1 MSSRSHRLNAVFNLM
16 GGASTSL
23 MILVLP
29 YFLTRHLSQ
38 ADYAAWVVG
47 FQVAIYV
54 PMFGLGIHHLINR
67 TVAHHLARQEYSQL
81 QTSALAALQVLLI
94 LFVLSLLFVY
104 LAGPYVIEFAKAPEN
119 LRESILTVWYR
130 VGIASCIGLLSFF
143 FFGCFGGAQ
152 RYEWENLYKAILSLS
167 FIGAVAGFG
176 LMQGELTTAL
186 LSNMY
191 GAAIGMAMGS
201 LAFGFL
207 RQRLVSLPGHFR
219 FHQPTL
225 KEYFKGLY
233 GTAVWQLAML
243 LIAGFDILIVSRVDF
258 LSVPGYS
265 IALSF
270 LVFLTGSIS
279 AVVSPCLPRF
289 AAELGQPNHGQFKT
303 LFFNYQSR
311 LLQIMGVILIVLLV
325 IPNTLWEN
333 LLKDS
338 APAFIHVF
346 AVLLLA
352 TCIRFITVLYT
363 LAVVSANMQHKV
375 ILSPLLE
382 GFTNL
387 SLSIVL
393 GYWLGSIG
401 VAIGTLIGSI
411 VCLVFHSLYNI
422 PRTQA
427 AIPLNIG
434 AIVFPWGI
442 AK

>member
-1 MSSRSHRLNAVFNLM
+1 MSTRSHRLNAVFNLM

-38 ADYAAWVVG
+38 VDYAAWVVG
-47 FQVAIYV
+47 FQVAVYV

-67 TVAHHLARQEYSQL
+67 TVAHHLARQESEQL
-81 QTSALAALQVLLI
+81 QASILGALQMLLI
-94 LFVLSLLFVY
+94 LFALSLLFVL
-104 LAGPYVIEFAKAPEN
+104 LAGPYVIAFAKAPEN

-130 VGIASCIGLLSFF
+130 VGFASCVGLLSLF
-143 FFGCFGGAQ
+143 FFGCFGGTQ

-167 FIGAVAGFG
+167 FIAAIAMLG
-176 LMQGELTTAL
+176 LTQGELTPVLLSTLYGGAIALGMTAL
-186 LSNMY
+186 I
-191 GAAIGMAMGS
+191 IGFA
-201 LAFGFL
+201 
-207 RQRLVSLPGHFR
+207 RQSFVALPKQVR
-219 FHQPTL
+219 FHMPTL
-225 KEYFKGLY
+225 KNYFRGLY

-289 AAELGQPNHGQFKT
+289 AAELGQPNHGQFKA

-311 LLQIMGVILIVLLV
+311 LLKIMAVLLV
-325 IPNTLWEN
+325 IFLLIPNAVWEF
-333 LLKDS
+333 LLQDS

-346 AVLLLA
+346 AILLVA

-363 LAVVSANMQHKV
+363 LAVVSANMQHRV

-382 GFTNL
+382 GCTNL
-387 SLSIVL
+387 AFSIAL
-393 GYWLGSIG
+393 GHWFGAIG
-401 VAIGTLIGSI
+401 VAIGTLIGAL
-411 VCLVFHSLYNI
+411 VCLGFHSLYNI
-422 PRTQA
+422 PRTQES
-427 AIPLNIG
+427 IPLNIG
-434 AIVFPWGI
+434 AIVFPWGLV
-442 AK
+442 K

>member
-1 MSSRSHRLNAVFNLM
+1 
-16 GGASTSL
+16 

-67 TVAHHLARQEYSQL
+67 TVAHHLARQEFTQL
-81 QTSALAALQVLLI
+81 QTSVLAALQMLLI
-94 LFVLSLLFVY
+94 LFALSLLFVW
-104 LAGPYVIEFAKAPEN
+104 LVGPYVVEFAKAPEN

-130 VGIASCIGLLSFF
+130 VGLASCIGMLSFF

-152 RYEWENLYKAILSLS
+152 RYEWENLYKAILALS
-167 FIGAVAGFG
+167 FIGAVASIGF
-176 LMQGELTTAL
+176 MQGKLSPTL
-186 LSNMY
+186 LSNLY
-191 GAAIGMAMGS
+191 AIAIALAMS
-201 LAFGFL
+201 ALLLGFF
-207 RQRLVSLPGHFR
+207 RQRLVSLPEHFR

-289 AAELGQPNHGQFKT
+289 AAELGQPNHGQFKP
-303 LFFNYQSR
+303 LFVNYQTR
-311 LLQIMGVILIVLLV
+311 LLKIMGAILVVLLL
-325 IPNTLWEN
+325 IPNSLWDL

-338 APAFIHVF
+338 ASAFIQVF
-346 AVLLLA
+346 AVLLVA

-382 GFTNL
+382 GITNL
-387 SLSIVL
+387 TLSIVL
-393 GYWLGSIG
+393 GYWLGAIG
-401 VAIGTLIGSI
+401 VAIGTLIGAA
-411 VCLVFHSLYNI
+411 VCLGFHSLYNI
-422 PRTQA
+422 PRTQQS
-427 AIPLNIG
+427 IPLNRL
-434 AIVFPWGI
+434 AILFPWGI
-442 AK
+442 VK